1 MRSLPRS
8 FCAKT
13 INGILGLGFR
23 VFFFFFFCQV
33 RKIKERHILLAAANG
48 DGKVIEF
55 ESRWGECGSY
65 IAIDTYVYKYIC
77 TDVYMCGGNQ

>member
-1 MRSLPRS
+1 M
-8 FCAKT
+8 
-13 INGILGLGFR
+13 
-23 VFFFFFFCQV
+23 
-33 RKIKERHILLAAANG
+33 LAAANG